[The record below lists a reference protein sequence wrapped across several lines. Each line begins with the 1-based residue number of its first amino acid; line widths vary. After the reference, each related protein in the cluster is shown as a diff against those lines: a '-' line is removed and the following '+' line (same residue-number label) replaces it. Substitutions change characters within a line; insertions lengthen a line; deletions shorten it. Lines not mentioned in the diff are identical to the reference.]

1 MDEPHLPLPVAVEQP
16 AARAAITTLVVDDE
30 AHVRC
35 YLRTMLRGLGVA
47 TIWEAANGL
56 EAVELFRAQRPALV
70 LLDINMPKM
79 RGQDTM
85 EQILLIDPDAA
96 VVIVSAQNELPTIRQ
111 FQELGALAFVLKHSP
126 SAQITLM
133 LEEIL
138 DRFVIE
144 A

>member
-1 MDEPHLPLPVAVEQP
+1 MDAPHQPLPTTLEQP
-16 AARAAITTLVVDDE
+16 VARSAITTLVVDDE

-35 YLRTMLRGLGVA
+35 YLRTMLRGLGV
-47 TIWEAANGL
+47 TSITEAANGL
-56 EAVELFRAQRPALV
+56 EAIEVFQRERPALV

-79 RGQDTM
+79 RGYETL
-85 EQILLIDPDAA
+85 ERILQIEPEAA
-96 VVIVSAQNELPTIRQ
+96 VVIVSEQNELPVIRQ
-111 FQELGALAFVLKHSP
+111 FQELGALSFVLKHSP
-126 SAQITLM
+126 SAQITRL